1 MTDHGSIFV
10 GTITIVAFRR
20 NIIVINNY
28 KINRINVYKKKN
40 NKLQNERLWMKRKVI
55 SFLLRIW
62 NITYNEELSIL

>member
-28 KINRINVYKKKN
+28 KINRINVYKKKIIN
-40 NKLQNERLWMKRKVI
+40 YKTKGYE
-55 SFLLRIW
+55 
-62 NITYNEELSIL
+62 